1 MTFHAV
7 SVARR
12 GTGIKR
18 GIHHNPRPWQI
29 RACPRAPHFK
39 SSRMLATAA
48 ALKKLLLE
56 KSVRTG
62 SFTLASGKQSDLYI
76 DCRVTALDPFGA
88 NLIGD
93 LGWHAVRSKI
103 HSEHLK
109 IDAIGGMT
117 LGADPISLAIGMTSA
132 AKHPAEALQV
142 FTVRKEPKG
151 HGAGKQIEGNFKAGD
166 NVIVVDDV
174 ITTGGSTLK
183 AIDAIERDGGKIA
196 FCLVLVDREEGGRQ
210 AIEARGIHVLPL
222 FTRSTLL

>member
-1 MTFHAV
+1 
-7 SVARR
+7 
-12 GTGIKR
+12 
-18 GIHHNPRPWQI
+18 
-29 RACPRAPHFK
+29 
-39 SSRMLATAA
+39 MLKTTA
-48 ALKKLLLE
+48 ALKSLLLE

-62 SFTLASGKQSDLYI
+62 TFTLASGKQSDLYI

-103 HSEHLK
+103 HSEHLS
-109 IDAIGGMT
+109 INAIGGMT
-117 LGADPISLAIGMTSA
+117 LGADPISLAVGMTSA
-132 AKHPAEALQV
+132 SKHPTEALQV

-151 HGAGKQIEGNFKAGD
+151 HGTSKQIEGNFKAGD

-183 AIDAIERDGGKIA
+183 AIDAIEREGGKIA

-222 FTRSTLL
+222 FTRTTLLGG

>member
-1 MTFHAV
+1 
-7 SVARR
+7 
-12 GTGIKR
+12 
-18 GIHHNPRPWQI
+18 
-29 RACPRAPHFK
+29 
-39 SSRMLATAA
+39 MLPTAA
-48 ALKKLLLE
+48 TLKKLLLE

-62 SFTLASGKQSDLYI
+62 NFTLASGQQSDLYI

-117 LGADPISLAIGMTSA
+117 LGADPISLAVGMTSA

-142 FTVRKEPKG
+142 FTVRKEAKN
-151 HGAGKQIEGNFKAGD
+151 HGTGKQIEGNFKAGD

-183 AIDAIERDGGKIA
+183 AIDAIERAGGKIA

-210 AIEARGIHVLPL
+210 AIEARGIHVLAL
-222 FTRSTLL
+222 FTRTTLLGE